1 MWQLETWSSF
11 EGDAIKNL
19 TSQSGLHQVIKETT
33 HILGTSSSSSSSS
46 SSDDLIFMSQPNL
59 IIESGL
65 HWSLYSNCHHQI
77 IFSKFNL
84 DAVYP
89 PPSVREVWHYK
100 DADTNLIRQVI
111 NKFNWQRAFLN
122 TNYNEKVGIFNST
135 ILNNLSN
142 FILHEFVVCD
152 SKESMVQ
159 QENKRI
165 NPRKKCCI

>member
-1 MWQLETWSSF
+1 M
-11 EGDAIKNL
+11 
-19 TSQSGLHQVIKETT
+19 HQVIKETT
-33 HILGTSSSSSSSS
+33 HILGTSSSSS